1 MLAGFLLQFTRPISS
16 LYAVSGHAVSQ
27 RSQTENVVVRIEAKS
42 GTKRARAGTLYPA
55 PGLDQPGF
63 TLVETIV
70 AMSILTFVVVS
81 LYAAFSIG
89 FACIKVAREDL
100 RADQILVQK
109 LETLREY
116 DWSSLTN
123 GYVLTNSMAVFS
135 SEGGIE
141 YGVNMSI
148 TPAPVTE
155 SYSNTLRQVTASVF
169 WSSGGGFGSG
179 VTHQRSMTTL
189 VSQNGLQT
197 YKP

>member
-1 MLAGFLLQFTRPISS
+1 MT
-16 LYAVSGHAVSQ
+16 
-27 RSQTENVVVRIEAKS
+27 
-42 GTKRARAGTLYPA
+42 
-55 PGLDQPGF
+55 
-63 TLVETIV
+63 
-70 AMSILTFVVVS
+70 ILTFVVVS
-81 LYAAFSIG
+81 LYAAFSFG
-89 FACIKVAREDL
+89 FACINVAREDL
-100 RADQILVQK
+100 RADQVLVQK

-123 GYVLTNSMAVFS
+123 GYVLTNSTAVFS
-135 SEGGIE
+135 TEGGID
-141 YGVNMSI
+141 YAVNMSI

-179 VTHQRSMTTL
+179 VAHQRSMTTL

>member
-1 MLAGFLLQFTRPISS
+1 M
-16 LYAVSGHAVSQ
+16 
-27 RSQTENVVVRIEAKS
+27 RIEVKS
-42 GTKRARAGTLYPA
+42 GTKRARTGTRYPA

-63 TLVETIV
+63 TLVETVV

-81 LYAAFSIG
+81 LYAAFSFG
-89 FACIKVAREDL
+89 FACMKVAREDL

-116 DWSSLTN
+116 NWFSLTN
-123 GYVLTNSMAVFS
+123 GYVLTNSIAVFS

-141 YGVNMSI
+141 YGVTMSI

-169 WSSGGGFGSG
+169 WSSGGRFGSG
-179 VTHQRSMTTL
+179 VDHRRSMTTL

>member
-1 MLAGFLLQFTRPISS
+1 M
-16 LYAVSGHAVSQ
+16 
-27 RSQTENVVVRIEAKS
+27 RIEAKS
-42 GTKRARAGTLYPA
+42 GWKRARTGTLYPA
-55 PGLDQPGF
+55 PGLAHPGF
-63 TLVETIV
+63 TLLETLV
-70 AMSILTFVVVS
+70 AMTILTFVVVS
-81 LYAAFSIG
+81 LYAAFSFG
-89 FACIKVAREDL
+89 FACINVAREDL
-100 RADQILVQK
+100 RADQVLVQK

-123 GYVLTNSMAVFS
+123 GYVLTNSIAVFS

-141 YGVNMSI
+141 YGVTMSI

-169 WSSGGGFGSG
+169 WSSGGRFGSG
-179 VTHQRSMTTL
+179 VDHRRSMTTL